1 MNMQRPERSS
11 SCRHRTLVGHGLG
24 ILALIAILA
33 TFATLQLATAREP
46 GAHGGHPR
54 QDADYPT
61 AIQSG
66 AVPLYD
72 NLGDHHRAIT
82 TSDPQ
87 AQAYFDQ
94 GLRLQYAFNHG
105 EALRAYEEA
114 LRHDPGCAMCWW
126 GIALAAGPNI
136 NAPMDADSGRRAY
149 EAIRRAGELTDG
161 ISATERE
168 MIAALALR
176 YAADPEAERRPLDE
190 AYAAAMEQ
198 LARRY
203 PDDADILALYGA
215 SRMNLSPWNYWS
227 GEYDDRVPNEG
238 TEEILAALGSAVA
251 LAPENPGACHYYIHA
266 VEAAYPERAVACADR
281 LAQLMPGA
289 GHIVHMPGHIYV
301 RVGRYADAVRVNE
314 HAVHADETY
323 IADQAPI
330 GLYPSAYYP
339 HNYHFMW
346 FAASMAGMSE
356 KAMEAARIVAPKVP
370 VEVAKE
376 IYWVQTVTVLPQLTA
391 ITFGRWD
398 EALAAEAPPEELEV
412 ATAMHQFARGV
423 AQAAGGSP
431 EAARATLAAL
441 RRIDADV
448 RANGP
453 DTITSTSP
461 AATLT
466 GIAVHMLAGEI
477 ELRADNFDAAVGHF
491 RTAADIEDEMLYEE
505 PPLWFI
511 PVRHAL
517 GRALLAAGR
526 PAEAE
531 RAYRQDLAR
540 FRENGWSLYGLTM
553 ALEAQGESAEAAAVR
568 QRYERAWQ
576 NADVRLPASHF

>member
-1 MNMQRPERSS
+1 MTTLERALAWASRRRTFTARA
-11 SCRHRTLVGHGLG
+11 CRMLV
-24 ILALIAILA
+24 LIALFSTSTSA
-33 TFATLQLATAREP
+33 LPAAAQE
-46 GAHGGHPR
+46 HGGHAGP
-54 QDADYPT
+54 AP
-61 AIQSG
+61 ASQSS

-72 NLGDHHRAIT
+72 NLGDHHRTIT
-82 TSDPQ
+82 TADPQ

-114 LRHDPGCAMCWW
+114 LRHDPQCAMCWW

-149 EAIRRAGELTDG
+149 EAIGRAGELADR
-161 ISATERE
+161 ISAKERD

-176 YAADPEAERRPLDE
+176 YAADPEAERQPLDQ

-198 LARRY
+198 LAERY

-215 SRMNLSPWNYWS
+215 SRMNLNAWNYWS
-227 GEYDDRVPNEG
+227 GDYDDRVPNEG
-238 TEEILAALGSAVA
+238 TEEILAALTRAIV
-251 LAPENPGACHYYIHA
+251 LAPNNPGACHYYIHA
-266 VEAAYPERAVACADR
+266 VEAAYPERAVECADR

-289 GHIVHMPGHIYV
+289 GHIVHMPGHIYI

-314 HAVHADETY
+314 HAVHADESY

-346 FAASMAGMSE
+346 FAASMAGMSG
-356 KAMEAARIVAPKVP
+356 KAMEAARVVAPKVP
-370 VEVAKE
+370 VEVAQE

-398 EALAAEAPPEELEV
+398 EALAAPAPPAELVV
-412 ATAMHQFARGV
+412 ATAMHEFARGV
-423 AQAAGGSP
+423 AQAATGDP
-431 EAARATLAAL
+431 EGARATLTTL
-441 RRIDADV
+441 RGIDAAV
-448 RANGP
+448 REGGP
-453 DTITSTSP
+453 RTAASTSP

-477 ELRADNFDAAVGHF
+477 ELRADNFDAAAAHF
-491 RTAADIEDEMLYEE
+491 RAAADIEDEMLYEE

-531 RAYRQDLAR
+531 LAYRQDLAR
-540 FRENGWSLYGLTM
+540 FRENGWSLYGLTL
-553 ALEAQGESAEAAAVR
+553 ALEAQGKDAEAAAVR

-576 NADVRLPASHF
+576 DADVTLSDSHF